1 MSVLSISSP
10 TMVSSTW
17 LQQTQQ
23 QSNHTNGIDHSDSN
37 IANDLS
43 PDGITDVSPE
53 QSLAHGRVSMVAA
66 DSPQDKYKDIF
77 QDESVNN
84 NNNNVNNE
92 NYESRLKTWSSGGGG
107 GGGKPRSCD
116 DCSPE
121 EKRQRF
127 LERNRAAAS
136 RCRQKRKQWVNQLE
150 SKSHD
155 LMTTNNMLVNEINA
169 LRREVAQL
177 KALLMA
183 HKDCPV
189 TVQQKQL
196 LNDVTPTSYVAAV
209 SDGQIVAIQQ
219 VNNTVTAVSNAAG
232 SQVPITALRDM
243 TSSNGTAVHAG
254 KAAVTAVSG
263 GKLVTTF

>member
-1 MSVLSISSP
+1 MLADLKNMSVLSISSP

-92 NYESRLKTWSSGGGG
+92 NYESRLKPWSPGGGG

-136 RCRQKRKQWVNQLE
+136 R
-150 SKSHD
+150 
-155 LMTTNNMLVNEINA
+155 
-169 LRREVAQL
+169 
-177 KALLMA
+177 
-183 HKDCPV
+183 
-189 TVQQKQL
+189 
-196 LNDVTPTSYVAAV
+196 
-209 SDGQIVAIQQ
+209 
-219 VNNTVTAVSNAAG
+219 
-232 SQVPITALRDM
+232 
-243 TSSNGTAVHAG
+243 
-254 KAAVTAVSG
+254 
-263 GKLVTTF
+263 